1 MKLQGRVALP
11 LSAITVFLLV
21 ALCYLPS
28 ASAQANTTSTA
39 TVSTGTNIPPPTGCI
54 APGYRAPASLIT
66 TLGSNKSVSEGFTLG
81 TPTKADKPYE
91 YLFIAGG
98 GLLALLI
105 LIGIIWAI
113 ALVVRRASRR
123 KSQDLSP
130 SAKKS
135 HAFRN
140 VYLSFLLIALVATG
154 AAAYQLSPYLIPHER
169 VDSVPNGVVQNIA
182 SPYNPIQLNPLSTK
196 YYFEP
201 AYVNNEST
209 LLEGNFTVTSGS
221 PVIAVVIPDSL
232 RASWFADLENG
243 TFTGATGCTMGG
255 LPVYYNSGPA
265 ASGAFAVEIPPVTS
279 QATYDV
285 IFANPSGNQTVTLAA
300 NVFWA
305 Y

>member
-1 MKLQGRVALP
+1 
-11 LSAITVFLLV
+11 LV

-28 ASAQANTTSTA
+28 ASAQANTTSSA
-39 TVSTGTNIPPPTGCI
+39 TVSTGTNIPPPTGCT
-54 APGYRAPASLIT
+54 APGYQAPASLIT
-66 TLGSNKSVSEGFTLG
+66 TLGSNKSVNKGFTLG
-81 TPTKADKPYE
+81 TPPNSDRPYE

-113 ALVVRRASRR
+113 ALVVRRAARH
-123 KSQDLSP
+123 KSQDAPPLT
-130 SAKKS
+130 KKS

-140 VYLSFLLIALVATG
+140 VYLAFLLIALVATG
-154 AAAYQLSPYLIPHER
+154 AAAYELSPYLIPHGS
-169 VDSVPNGVVQNIA
+169 VDYVANGVVQNVA

-232 RASWFADLENG
+232 RSSWFADLENG

-255 LPVYYNSGPA
+255 IPVYYNSGPA
-265 ASGAFAVEIPPVTS
+265 TSGAFAVEIPPVTS
-279 QATYDV
+279 QTTYDV
-285 IFANPSGNQTVTLAA
+285 IFANPSGNQTVTLTA